1 MGGGP
6 VAVAV
11 LREPRAAASEESV
24 GGDGAARGLEQVGG
38 RVARE
43 DVTRPVRRGGTWG
56 WDSGLRGGLAGRGGG
71 CGGSTVEEE
80 TGSASSSPFIQPCP
94 LQPPAPRTHPWVAQM
109 PAGLQGVPLT
119 LVCPPAFSPPRD
131 HPLHRPSSTFSQPP
145 ASLTAAAFLAMKV
158 LHDTVS
164 LAVLLR

>member
-11 LREPRAAASEESV
+11 LREPGAAAVRGVSGWGWSCARPGAGRWPCGSWGCHPPREARRDV
-24 GGDGAARGLEQVGG
+24 GMGFGSAGWSGRAWRGVWGQHGG
-38 RVARE
+38 RGDRLSLQFAVHPALSPAASRAQ
-43 DVTRPVRRGGTWG
+43 DSPVGRSDASRTSGRTPH
-56 WDSGLRGGLAGRGGG
+56 SGL
-71 CGGSTVEEE
+71 
-80 TGSASSSPFIQPCP
+80 
-94 LQPPAPRTHPWVAQM
+94 
-109 PAGLQGVPLT
+109 
-119 LVCPPAFSPPRD
+119 PPAFSPPRD